1 MKPTDAN
8 PAALLSLFG
17 LKWNPFLP
25 GAPAEGL
32 YVPAPVEAFCRRCEA
47 YVRDGG
53 FALVT
58 GAPGFGKSVALRLL
72 DDRLSRIRDVLVRPI
87 TRPQSGVSDFYR
99 ELGDLFGVPLTPR
112 NRWGGFKSIRE
123 AWQGHIDATLIR
135 PVVIIDEAQEMV
147 PAVLSDLRL
156 LASRDYDSRTLL
168 FVILAGDARL
178 DEKLRSE
185 ELLPLKSRV
194 RTHLHLEPQ
203 APSELAQCLR
213 HSMAA
218 AGNAQLM
225 TAAVVTAL
233 CEHGGGNHRTVA
245 SMAADLLVTAAERD
259 ARQIDEKLFFEL
271 FALPSSSAP
280 SSPKGK
286 RR

>member
-1 MKPTDAN
+1 MKSIDTN
-8 PAALLSLFG
+8 SAALLSLYG

-25 GAPAEGL
+25 GAPTEGL
-32 YVPAPVEAFCRRCEA
+32 YHPATVDSFGRRCEA

-58 GAPGFGKSVALRLL
+58 GAPGLGKSITLRLL
-72 DDRLSRIRDVLVRPI
+72 DERLSRLRDVIVRPI
-87 TRPQSGVSDFYR
+87 TRPQSGLSDFYR

-112 NRWGGFKSIRE
+112 NRWGGFKAIRE
-123 AWQGHIDATLIR
+123 AWQSHIDATLVR
-135 PVVIIDEAQEMV
+135 PVITIDEAQEMP

-156 LASRDYDSRTLL
+156 LSSRDYDSRTLL

-185 ELLPLKSRV
+185 DLLPLKSRV

-203 APSELAQCLR
+203 SPADLALCLR
-213 HSMAA
+213 HAMATS
-218 AGNAQLM
+218 GNAQLM
-225 TAAVVTAL
+225 TAPVVTAL
-233 CEHGGGNHRTVA
+233 CEHAGGNCRTLM
-245 SMAADLLVTAAERD
+245 SMAADLLVTAADRD

-271 FALPSSSAP
+271 FALPSASGQA
-280 SSPKGK
+280 SPKAK